1 MSLLDSLA
9 QSVTPDMLGSL
20 GKSLGMDSA
29 TVKKGMDVVAPLL
42 QGGLANASK
51 TPQGLD
57 SIMKMLPADTSSLS
71 GILQSFTGG
80 GNADAISG
88 LVQSAFGDGSSA
100 IAKTISGKLGF
111 NVAPLVGTAVPALLA
126 MVSKTAKEKKLDANG
141 VATMLQDESKA
152 FMDKG
157 GPTVDL
163 INEAVGAGQQAG
175 ALKQKF
181 STNEWAKVRLAPVAA
196 AGLIVAA
203 SPSGATGLAQEVAAG
218 TAAVAAA
225 RDAAGPVSILSMAFN
240 TDFST
245 DELSKFGKDTPKSV
259 VLSALR
265 DAVAAVAA
273 KSPADAAAFR
283 AMLMGVGT
291 RVAEAA
297 KEGGFLGI
305 GGTQVS
311 KEEQAALAE
320 LKAAIGA

>member
-1 MSLLDSLA
+1 
-9 QSVTPDMLGSL
+9 
-20 GKSLGMDSA
+20 
-29 TVKKGMDVVAPLL
+29 
-42 QGGLANASK
+42 
-51 TPQGLD
+51 
-57 SIMKMLPADTSSLS
+57 MKMLPTDTSSLS
-71 GILQSFTGG
+71 GMLQSFTGG
-80 GNADAISG
+80 GNADAVSG

-100 IAKTISGKLGF
+100 TAKTLSGKLGF
-111 NVAPLVGTAVPALLA
+111 DVSPLIAAAVPALLA
-126 MVSKTAKEKKLDANG
+126 TISKTAKRQKLDANG
-141 VATMLQDESKA
+141 VAKMLQDESQA

-157 GPTVDL
+157 GPTADL
-163 INEAVGAGQQAG
+163 IKEAKGAGQQAN
-175 ALKQKF
+175 ALKQRF
-181 STNEWAKVRLAPVAA
+181 SANEWAKVRLAPVAA

-225 RDAAGPVSILSMAFN
+225 RDAAGPVSILNMAFN

-245 DELSKFGKDTPKSV
+245 DELKKFGKDTPKSV

-265 DAVAAVAA
+265 DAVATVAA
-273 KSPADAAAFR
+273 KSPADTAGYR

-291 RVAEAA
+291 KVAEAA

-311 KEEQAALAE
+311 EEERAALAE